1 MRTTKDLIIETTIKL
16 IQSAGS
22 DPEQITIRD
31 ISKEAGIAVSQINYH
46 FASKENL
53 IAICVQSM
61 IRDVISLFGDTL
73 KQVNDLSSFEKLKHM
88 VNLTFSFLYEN
99 ENLSR
104 ISILTDYQNGALGD
118 NTSLTLKAYFPLIE
132 NVCMERNIP
141 NAQLVAESILLT
153 LQGAFLRSN
162 ILKDELHTDLRN
174 PQQRTEFVNSVLEQH
189 LR

>member
-1 MRTTKDLIIETTIKL
+1 MNTTKDLIINTTIKL
-16 IQSAGS
+16 IQNADR
-22 DPEQITIRD
+22 DPEQITIRN

-46 FASKENL
+46 FSSKENL
-53 IAICVQSM
+53 IAICVQRM
-61 IRDVISLFGDTL
+61 IRDVISLFDDNL

-104 ISILTDYQNGALGD
+104 ISILTDYQRGALGD

-132 NVCMERNIP
+132 NVCRERQIP
-141 NAQLVAESILLT
+141 NAQLAAESILLT
-153 LQGAFLRSN
+153 LQGAFLRSD

-174 PQQRTEFVNSVLEQH
+174 SQQRAEFVNSVLEQH
-189 LR
+189 FR